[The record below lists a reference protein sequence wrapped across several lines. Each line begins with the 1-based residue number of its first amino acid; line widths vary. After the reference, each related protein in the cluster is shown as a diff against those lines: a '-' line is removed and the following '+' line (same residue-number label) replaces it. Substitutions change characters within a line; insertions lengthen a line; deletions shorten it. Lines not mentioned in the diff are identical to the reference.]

1 MRGLMAKQKNQLLVV
16 VKLLKIQFF
25 LTLKKVFLFLSTLFL
40 RCARKGLADTALK
53 TADAGYL
60 TRRLHDVSQDV
71 IVNIEDCGTLRGVE
85 VSALKRMKKWLNH

>member
-1 MRGLMAKQKNQLLVV
+1 VV
-16 VKLLKIQFF
+16 
-25 LTLKKVFLFLSTLFL
+25 
-40 RCARKGLADTALK
+40 RKGLADTALK

>member
-1 MRGLMAKQKNQLLVV
+1 V
-16 VKLLKIQFF
+16 
-25 LTLKKVFLFLSTLFL
+25 
-40 RCARKGLADTALK
+40 RKGLADTALK

-85 VSALKRMKKWLNH
+85 VSALKRMKKLLNQEKEFRTCFAGCSKSFN